1 MILLNTETFQ
11 TLQGSKSSVKATGFQ
26 CGLGH
31 GGDQVIWF
39 PGFHV
44 GIWMYCIFWV
54 IFHSAKI
61 ANYNPVLT
69 YWQMQPDVHLKSP
82 ATSWNLQCHV
92 YKSFLWYGIWRK
104 YSPTIFL
111 SSTILSR
118 DQVLEGLLPKCYIFV
133 SSNHTTCVQVLHTT
147 VCAYIWGYR
156 NITSCWHGGGIELY
170 IWRFGDPKIP
180 SSANLQLWKICL

>member
-82 ATSWNLQCHV
+82 ATSW
-92 YKSFLWYGIWRK
+92 K